1 MAQDDL
7 QKHLDN
13 AMYGTP
19 LLKPDEQ
26 RKYMGTFRERCYL
39 TMTITQMNSSE
50 NKTNFLTE
58 LKQHPEATVLLNG
71 AMDITL
77 QSSYIK
83 LINENNTNF
92 TVVNDFVT
100 HSPDA
105 LGLILTAKEAVNEA
119 VIDIEEKYA
128 KKEEEPAVV
137 ETPKKSF
144 WHKLFH

>member
-19 LLKPDEQ
+19 KLKPEEQ
-26 RKYMGTFRERCYL
+26 KKYMGTFRERCYL
-39 TMTITQMNSSE
+39 TMTIAQMKNSE
-50 NKTNFLTE
+50 CKTHFLNE
-58 LKQHPEATVLLNG
+58 LSLHPDGSIRLNG
-71 AMDITL
+71 AMDIAL

-83 LINENNTNF
+83 LLNDKQMPF

-100 HSPDA
+100 NTPDA
-105 LGLILTAKEAVNEA
+105 LGLVFAAKEAVNEE
-119 VIDIEEKYA
+119 VIDIEQKYP
-128 KKEEEPAVV
+128 KEQT
-137 ETPKKSF
+137 ETKAMNQQKKSF

>member
-19 LLKPDEQ
+19 LLKPEEQ

-39 TMTITQMNSSE
+39 TMTIEQMKDTANR
-50 NKTNFLTE
+50 TNFLKE
-58 LKQHPEATVLLNG
+58 LTQHPDATVLLNG

-77 QSSYIK
+77 QSAYIK
-83 LINENNTNF
+83 LINERQVKF
-92 TVVNDFVT
+92 TVVNDFVENT
-100 HSPDA
+100 PDA
-105 LGLILTAKEAVNEA
+105 LGLVLTAKEAVNVET
-119 VIDIEEKYA
+119 IDIEQKFPKQSTKSEQLD
-128 KKEEEPAVV
+128 E
-137 ETPKKSF
+137 PKKGF